1 MPYDEDDG
9 DDDDNGDGPINRRT
23 VLQLTLDELTRELD
37 GIRERR
43 LASVRKLEAAA
54 KVKADMT
61 QMYRFVAFNKKKEK
75 ILKMLGRLDDR
86 MKSIEEECNKLRL
99 LQFEIEA

>member
-1 MPYDEDDG
+1 MPYGEDDD

-75 ILKMLGRLDDR
+75 ILKMIGGLDDR